1 MKMKKR
7 FTNWQYPKFDKGG
20 LTRWQWMCQ
29 NRNGLKLA
37 KNTDIGAFTY
47 INAKFGVVIEEDAQI
62 GSHCSI
68 YSEST
73 IDNKFGPVKIEK
85 NAKIGSHCTVMPN
98 VTIGANSVIGA
109 HSFVTKSVPADT
121 LAFGVPAKAV
131 KKQK

>member
-1 MKMKKR
+1 M
-7 FTNWQYPKFDKGG
+7 
-20 LTRWQWMCQ
+20 
-29 NRNGLKLA
+29 KLA
-37 KNTDIGAFTY
+37 KNTDIGAFAY
-47 INAKFGVVIEEDAQI
+47 INAKFGVVIEEGAQV

-98 VTIGANSVIGA
+98 VTIGANSIIGA
-109 HSFVTKSVPADT
+109 HSFVAENIPANT

-131 KKQK
+131 KKLK